1 MRQLFKDKVSNF
13 GSFISLIAITA
24 MLTIF
29 SLVLPDFIVRPAGQ
43 VFAVVWAVTAILV
56 FVAHGTRLGGRRQYR
71 LMQLAGKK
79 DVRAS
84 VKPARTRRMMHG

>member
-29 SLVLPDFIVRPAGQ
+29 SLVLPDFVVRPAGRI
-43 VFAVVWAVTAILV
+43 FAAVWAIAAIMV
-56 FVAHGTRLGGRRQYR
+56 FVAHGTRLGARRQYS
-71 LMQLAGKK
+71 LTHFVGKK

-84 VKPARTRRMMHG
+84 VKPARTKRMMQG